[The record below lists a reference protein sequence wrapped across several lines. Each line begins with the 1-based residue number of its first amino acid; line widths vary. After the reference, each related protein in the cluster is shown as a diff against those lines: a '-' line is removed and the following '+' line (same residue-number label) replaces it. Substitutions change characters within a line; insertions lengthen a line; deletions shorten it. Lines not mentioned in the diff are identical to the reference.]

1 MFKVVKKRTYA
12 AEIVLWAVY
21 LTVLA
26 VAVGRL
32 I

>member
-12 AEIVLWAVY
+12 AEIVLWVVY
-21 LTVLA
+21 LTVFVV
-26 VAVGRL
+26 VAREL